1 MSTYRRRG
9 FTLVELLVVIAIIG
23 VLVALLLPAVQAARE
38 AARRSQ
44 CSNNLKQIGLAMHN
58 YADVHKAFPP
68 AAMTV
73 GQHSATAFVFMMPFI
88 EQAPLYDQLS
98 AIGFGGQT
106 NYWLGSTAAN
116 SALVRE
122 ILNGVQVPAYRCP
135 SSPMDRFRG
144 VGGSNQMVASYVLIA
159 GSVNHRT
166 TDRTGWTGSGNP
178 WCSAGG
184 LFPGSVAYGFQDM
197 IDGSSNTMIVS
208 EQSNWIAR
216 NTGNFRTAFSTSGPW
231 MGIKNRRLPRGDG
244 TWSET
249 GTHATGPSNQDMRS
263 YAFTTLRE
271 SPNPNTLAAFQ
282 SNNACNTPLSSA
294 HPGGVQMLLGDGSV
308 RFISDTI
315 NLETYFNLADRD
327 DGNVLGDF

>member
-1 MSTYRRRG
+1 MCIYRRRG

-73 GQHSATAFVFMMPFI
+73 GQHSATAFVFVLPFI
-88 EQAPLYDQLS
+88 EQGPLYDQLS
-98 AIGFGGQT
+98 AIGFGSQT
-106 NYWLGSTAAN
+106 NYWLGSGAAN
-116 SALVRE
+116 TALVRA
-122 ILNGVQVPAYRCP
+122 ILDGVQLPAYRCP
-135 SSPMDRFRG
+135 SSPMAKVRG
-144 VGGSNQMVASYVLIA
+144 VSGSNQMVPSYVLIA

-166 TDRTGWTGSGNP
+166 TDRTGWTASGNP
-178 WCSAGG
+178 WCSGG
-184 LFPGSVAYGFQDM
+184 GVFPGNVALGFQDM
-197 IDGSSNTMIVS
+197 VDGSSNTMIVS

-231 MGIKNRRLPRGDG
+231 MGIKNPRLPNGDG
-244 TWSET
+244 TWSAT
-249 GTHATGPSNQDMRS
+249 GTHGTGTSNQDMRS
-263 YAFTTLRE
+263 YAFTSVRE
-271 SPNPNTLAAFQ
+271 SPNPNALAAFQ

-294 HPGGVQMLLGDGSV
+294 HPGGVQILLGDGSV
-308 RFISDTI
+308 RFLSDTV
-315 NLETYFNLADRD
+315 NLATYYNLADRD